1 MLILSMVLVLSSVAA
16 QSVPPALPADKGTGQ
31 ESTAGKV
38 SPGTTS
44 ASLGSLPPSPKGK
57 STVIGGEITKVDPVR
72 DQFMLKVF
80 GAKGKPVKILFDE
93 RTQVFENGK
102 RVRLLDLHPV
112 DHASIETTLDGTTVF
127 ALRIH
132 TLSQLPE
139 GETQGRVINFNL
151 QNGELTVNTALSK
164 EAITLRVPSD
174 VGVAMV
180 GQHAS
185 ASKPGA
191 LSDISRGTLVDVKFT
206 SGKSGRGVA
215 THIDILAT
223 PGSTFVFDGNLA
235 FLDSHAGR
243 LTVVDPS
250 DDQSYQIV
258 YDPAHFHIS
267 NDLHTGLRVRVATTF
282 DGSKYVASEITME

>member
-1 MLILSMVLVLSSVAA
+1 MLILSMVFVLSNVAS
-16 QSVPPALPADKGTGQ
+16 Q
-31 ESTAGKV
+31 STAPSAATNSGAATPSTASAAV
-38 SPGTTS
+38 S
-44 ASLGSLPPSPKGK
+44 SLPPSPKGK

-80 GAKGKPVKILFDE
+80 GAKGKPIKILYDE

-112 DHASIETTLDGTTVF
+112 DHASIETTLDGTTIF

-139 GETQGRVINFNL
+139 GETQGRVINFNP
-151 QNGELTVNTALSK
+151 QNGELTLNTALSK
-164 EAITLRVPSD
+164 EAITLRIPSD
-174 VGVAMV
+174 IGVSTV
-180 GQHAS
+180 GQHAN
-185 ASKPGA
+185 AGRPGN
-191 LSDISRGTLVDVKFT
+191 LSDITRGSLLDVKFT
-206 SGKSGRGVA
+206 SGKSGHGVA

-223 PGSTFVFDGNLA
+223 PGSAFIFDGNLA
-235 FLDSHAGR
+235 FLDAHAGR

-250 DDQSYQIV
+250 DDQSYQIT
-258 YDPAHFHIS
+258 YDPAHFHVS
-267 NDLHTGLRVRVATTF
+267 NDLHAGSRVRVATTF